1 MEKGKKKEKDERAA
15 HTEYIQ
21 RVLRGLVVGES
32 LGITG
37 NYAEFALFY
46 FLLRASDIWSIFWR
60 YRSIPNSAMHSRQE
74 QLFSALLLVV

>member
-32 LGITG
+32 LGVLRVITQSSP
-37 NYAEFALFY
+37 YSIFY
-46 FLLRASDIWSIFWR
+46 SVLLRLGEYLGS
-60 YRSIPNSAMHSRQE
+60 
-74 QLFSALLLVV
+74 VVGFQFCY